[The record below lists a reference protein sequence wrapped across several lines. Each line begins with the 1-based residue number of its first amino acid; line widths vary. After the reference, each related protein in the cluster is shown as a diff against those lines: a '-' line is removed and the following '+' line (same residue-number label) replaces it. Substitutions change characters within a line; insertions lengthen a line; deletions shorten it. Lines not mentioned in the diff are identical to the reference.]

1 MEMKCLTLKDLLS
14 VRTLVN
20 KTGSDDTGNKNDQK
34 ENICMDRRK
43 MTPLKCE
50 SVNGHRRVSSPDI
63 TQITPIKHTERVHP
77 DPWTPTANLKML
89 ISAASPDI
97 RDREMKKTLF
107 RPIENEE
114 KAIEEDEEEEL
125 DDSCQYEALDDSE
138 RRPSRKQKSLGL
150 LCQKFLALYPDYP
163 ETSESINISLDE
175 VATRLGVERRRIYDI
190 VNVLESLML
199 VSRMAK
205 NLYVW
210 HGRSALPQTLQDL
223 HQAGREQGYHLQM
236 DQREGSSLHAT
247 HHMQNMHAA
256 SSRRKDKSLRIMSQ
270 KFVMLF
276 LVSKTQT
283 VTLDMAA
290 KILIEE
296 GQDESSHSKY
306 KTKVRRLYDIANVL
320 TSLNLI
326 KKLHVREEK
335 SRKPVFKWIGPAD
348 FHSSSDSD
356 DLRVSAAQIST
367 TGERREKMT
376 RHSSFQVI
384 PAPPVNQRRISSAP
398 STPHRPST
406 DEPVDYSRKSVNTS
420 AVCRLR
426 FGDSCIVQPSGSPV
440 VSSTGL
446 ASLAVPLQADV
457 PYASLPVSAQ
467 FAPHSLAYLPGL
479 PQTPLLMVYS
489 GHVPDTITQRSP
501 VSGHREGHL
510 KKRERQEEEDVDQAA
525 KRSKRSAS
533 IESEMGETES
543 LSSSARR
550 SPICSREGSPWDEG
564 SFGPMN
570 EEDAGAPGPKDPL
583 LSSHYLYVP
592 NTAGLNGLNFLMPAG
607 HTQGGVPAVA
617 MPYFLVHSPLIAGAA
632 PTSGAEGAASS
643 GLSFSVPTMLSPAR
657 FVMAGGAFGVAE
669 TLNSPEHH
677 GHRLP
682 AATLSPQGPRAQESP
697 QPAQTQTPVTP
708 KEVAAGSKSF
718 FETPGAFG
726 SLSTPPAARKRG
738 SAQRRLDIGHTSAN

>member
-20 KTGSDDTGNKNDQK
+20 KTGSGDTGNMNDQK

-50 SVNGHRRVSSPDI
+50 SVNGHKRVSSPDI
-63 TQITPIKHTERVHP
+63 THITPIKHTERVHP

-125 DDSCQYEALDDSE
+125 DDSCQYEAVDDSE

-210 HGRSALPQTLQDL
+210 HGRSALPLTLQDL

-236 DQREGSSLHAT
+236 DQREGSSPCAA
-247 HHMQNMHAA
+247 HHMQNTHAA

-276 LVSKTQT
+276 LVSKTRT

-326 KKLHVREEK
+326 KKLQVREEK

-426 FGDSCIVQPSGSPV
+426 FGDSVQPSGSPV
-440 VSSTGL
+440 V
-446 ASLAVPLQADV
+446 SLAVPLQADV

-467 FAPHSLAYLPGL
+467 FGPHTLAYLPGL

-489 GHVPDTITQRSP
+489 GHVPDAITQRSP
-501 VSGHREGHL
+501 VSGHREAHL
-510 KKRERQEEEDVDQAA
+510 KKRERQEEEDDDQAA

-533 IESEMGETES
+533 IESQMGETES

-550 SPICSREGSPWDEG
+550 SPICSREGSPWDEA

-570 EEDAGAPGPKDPL
+570 EEDAGAPSPKDPL

-592 NTAGLNGLNFLMPAG
+592 NTAGLNALNFLMPAG

-617 MPYFLVHSPLIAGAA
+617 MPYFLVHSPLIAGAT

-643 GLSFSVPTMLSPAR
+643 GLSFSVPTVLSQAH

-669 TLNSPEHH
+669 TLNTPEHH

-708 KEVAAGSKSF
+708 KEAAVGSKSF

-738 SAQRRLDIGHTSAN
+738 SAQRRLNIGHASAN

>member
-1 MEMKCLTLKDLLS
+1 MLS
-14 VRTLVN
+14 LV
-20 KTGSDDTGNKNDQK
+20 TVTDSTRPPHP
-34 ENICMDRRK
+34 E
-43 MTPLKCE
+43 TP
-50 SVNGHRRVSSPDI
+50 GH
-63 TQITPIKHTERVHP
+63 
-77 DPWTPTANLKML
+77 
-89 ISAASPDI
+89 
-97 RDREMKKTLF
+97 
-107 RPIENEE
+107 EE
-114 KAIEEDEEEEL
+114 QEEEE
-125 DDSCQYEALDDSE
+125 
-138 RRPSRKQKSLGL
+138 
-150 LCQKFLALYPDYP
+150 F
-163 ETSESINISLDE
+163 NHISGGCGP
-175 VATRLGVERRRIYDI
+175 RLWF
-190 VNVLESLML
+190 
-199 VSRMAK
+199 VSHIDRF
-205 NLYVW
+205 W
-210 HGRSALPQTLQDL
+210 LP
-223 HQAGREQGYHLQM
+223 
-236 DQREGSSLHAT
+236 
-247 HHMQNMHAA
+247 A

-283 VTLDMAA
+283 VTLDTAA

-356 DLRVSAAQIST
+356 DLRVTEAQIGT
-367 TGERREKMT
+367 AGERREKMA

-384 PAPPVNQRRISSAP
+384 PAPSVNQRLISSAP
-398 STPHRPST
+398 STPHRST
-406 DEPVDYSRKSVNTS
+406 DEPVDYSRKGVNTS
-420 AVCRLR
+420 AVCRLQ
-426 FGDSCIVQPSGSPV
+426 FGDSGSPV
-440 VSSTGL
+440 VPSTGL
-446 ASLAVPLQADV
+446 ASLVVPLQADV

-467 FAPHSLAYLPGL
+467 FAHHPLAYLPGL
-479 PQTPLLMVYS
+479 PQTPLFMVYS
-489 GHVPDTITQRSP
+489 GHVPDAVTQRSP
-501 VSGHREGHL
+501 VSDHMEGNL
-510 KKRERQEEEDVDQAA
+510 KKRERQEEEDDDQTA
-525 KRSKRSAS
+525 KQSKRSAS

-550 SPICSREGSPWDEG
+550 SPVCSREGSPWDEA
-564 SFGPMN
+564 SFGQMN
-570 EEDAGAPGPKDPL
+570 EEDTVPPSPKDPL

-617 MPYFLVHSPLIAGAA
+617 VPYFLMHSPLIAGAM
-632 PTSGAEGAASS
+632 PTSGTEGAASS
-643 GLSFSVPTMLSPAR
+643 GLSFSMPTVLSPAQ

-677 GHRLP
+677 GHRIA

-708 KEVAAGSKSF
+708 KEAAVGSKSF

-726 SLSTPPAARKRG
+726 SLSTSPAARKRG
-738 SAQRRLDIGHTSAN
+738 SAQRRLDIGHAAAN

>member
-1 MEMKCLTLKDLLS
+1 MEMKCLTLKDLIS

-20 KTGSDDTGNKNDQK
+20 KTGSEDTGNTNDRK

-63 TQITPIKHTERVHP
+63 THMTPNKHAERAHP

-107 RPIENEE
+107 RPVENEE
-114 KAIEEDEEEEL
+114 KAVEEDEEEEL

-210 HGRSALPQTLQDL
+210 HGRSGLTQTLQDL

-236 DQREGSSLHAT
+236 DQRPCAA
-247 HHMQNMHAA
+247 HHMQNSHAA

-283 VTLDMAA
+283 VTLDTAA

-296 GQDESSHSKY
+296 GQDDSSHSKY

-348 FHSSSDSD
+348 FHSSCDSD
-356 DLRVSAAQIST
+356 DLRVSEAQISS

-376 RHSSFQVI
+376 RHSSFQVTST
-384 PAPPVNQRRISSAP
+384 PSVNQRRISSAP
-398 STPHRPST
+398 STPHIPST
-406 DEPVDYSRKSVNTS
+406 DEPVDYSRKSVNTN
-420 AVCRLR
+420 AVCQLQ
-426 FGDSCIVQPSGSPV
+426 FGDSVQSSGRPVASSPA
-440 VSSTGL
+440 VS
-446 ASLAVPLQADV
+446 LQTDV
-457 PYASLPVSAQ
+457 SHASLPVSAQ
-467 FAPHSLAYLPGL
+467 FAPHQLAYLPGL
-479 PQTPLLMVYS
+479 PQTPLIMVYS
-489 GHVPDTITQRSP
+489 GHVPDAIGSP
-501 VSGHREGHL
+501 VSGHRDGHL
-510 KKRERQEEEDVDQAA
+510 KKRERQEEEKEDQTA
-525 KRSKRSAS
+525 KRSNRSAS
-533 IESEMGETES
+533 IESEMGE
-543 LSSSARR
+543 SARR
-550 SPICSREGSPWDEG
+550 SSVCSGEGSPWDEA
-564 SFGPMN
+564 SFGPVN
-570 EEDAGAPGPKDPL
+570 EEEAGARSPKDPL

-592 NTAGLNGLNFLMPAG
+592 NTAGLNGLNFLVPAG
-607 HTQGGVPAVA
+607 HTQGGVPGVA
-617 MPYFLVHSPLIAGAA
+617 MPYFLVHSPLIAGAM
-632 PTSGAEGAASS
+632 PTSSAEA
-643 GLSFSVPTMLSPAR
+643 LSFSMLSPAR
-657 FVMAGGAFGVAE
+657 FVMPGGAFGVIK
-669 TLNSPEHH
+669 TLNSTEHH

-682 AATLSPQGPRAQESP
+682 AATFSPKGPRAQESP
-697 QPAQTQTPVTP
+697 RSAQTQTPVTP
-708 KEVAAGSKSF
+708 KEAAGCSKSF
-718 FETPGAFG
+718 FETPGAFC
-726 SLSTPPAARKRG
+726 SLSTPPAARKRA
-738 SAQRRLDIGHTSAN
+738 SAQRRLDIGHTAAN

>member
-1 MEMKCLTLKDLLS
+1 MEMKCLTLKDLRS

-20 KTGSDDTGNKNDQK
+20 KTSSDDPVNMNDHK
-34 ENICMDRRK
+34 ENICTDRRK
-43 MTPLKCE
+43 TTPLKCE
-50 SVNGHRRVSSPDI
+50 SVTAAVSGHRRVSSPDI
-63 TQITPIKHTERVHP
+63 THITPIKHTERAYP

-114 KAIEEDEEEEL
+114 KAVEEEEDEEEL
-125 DDSCQYEALDDSE
+125 DDSCQYEALEDSE

-150 LCQKFLALYPDYP
+150 LCQKFLALYPDYS

-175 VATRLGVERRRIYDI
+175 VASRLGVERRRIYDI

-210 HGRSALPQTLQDL
+210 HGRSRLPQTLQEL

-236 DQREGSSLHAT
+236 DPREGSSPYAA
-247 HHMQNMHAA
+247 HHMQNTHAA

-283 VTLDMAA
+283 VTLDTAA

-348 FHSSSDSD
+348 FHSSSDSE
-356 DLRVSAAQIST
+356 DLRVSEAQISASVT
-367 TGERREKMT
+367 GTGERREKMT

-398 STPHRPST
+398 STPRRHST
-406 DEPVDYSRKSVNTS
+406 DEPVDYSRKSVNSS
-420 AVCRLR
+420 AVCQLQ
-426 FGDSCIVQPSGSPV
+426 FGDSVQACSGSAV
-440 VSSTGL
+440 G
-446 ASLAVPLQADV
+446 LAVPLQADV
-457 PYASLPVSAQ
+457 PFASLPFSAQ
-467 FAPHSLAYLPGL
+467 FAPHQLAYLSGL
-479 PQTPLLMVYS
+479 PQTPLFMVYS
-489 GHVPDTITQRSP
+489 GHVPEGINQRSP
-501 VSGHREGHL
+501 VSNP
-510 KKRERQEEEDVDQAA
+510 KKRERQEEDDQAA
-525 KRSKRSAS
+525 KRSKRSVS
-533 IESEMGETES
+533 IESETGETE
-543 LSSSARR
+543 SARR
-550 SPICSREGSPWDEG
+550 SPICSREGSPWDEA
-564 SFGPMN
+564 SLGPTN
-570 EEDAGAPGPKDPL
+570 EEDASPKDSL
-583 LSSHYLYVP
+583 MSSHYLYVP

-617 MPYFLVHSPLIAGAA
+617 MPYFLVPSPLITGAM
-632 PTSGAEGAASS
+632 PTSGAEGVAGS
-643 GLSFSVPTMLSPAR
+643 GLSFSMPTMLSPAQ
-657 FVMAGGAFGVAE
+657 FVMAGGAFNVSE
-669 TLNSPEHH
+669 TLNTPEHH
-677 GHRLP
+677 GHRIP
-682 AATLSPQGPRAQESP
+682 VATFSPQGPRVQESP

-708 KEVAAGSKSF
+708 KEAALGSKSF
-718 FETPGAFG
+718 FETPGAFA
-726 SLSTPPAARKRG
+726 SLASQPAARKRG
-738 SAQRRLDIGHTSAN
+738 SAQRRLDIGHTAAN

>member
-20 KTGSDDTGNKNDQK
+20 KTGSDDTGNTNDQK

-50 SVNGHRRVSSPDI
+50 SATAAVSGLRRVSSPDI
-63 TQITPIKHTERVHP
+63 AHITPIKHVERAHP

-114 KAIEEDEEEEL
+114 TAVEEDEEEEL

-175 VATRLGVERRRIYDI
+175 VATRL
-190 VNVLESLML
+190 
-199 VSRMAK
+199 
-205 NLYVW
+205 
-210 HGRSALPQTLQDL
+210 ALPQTLQDL
-223 HQAGREQGYHLQM
+223 YQAGREQGYHLQM
-236 DQREGSSLHAT
+236 DQREGSSPYAA
-247 HHMQNMHAA
+247 HHMQNTHAA

-283 VTLDMAA
+283 VTLDTAA

-326 KKLHVREEK
+326 QKLHVREEK

-348 FHSSSDSD
+348 FHSSSDSG
-356 DLRVSAAQIST
+356 DLRVSEAQIST
-367 TGERREKMT
+367 VGERREKMT

-384 PAPPVNQRRISSAP
+384 PAPSVNQRRISSAP
-398 STPHRPST
+398 STPHRPT

-420 AVCRLR
+420 AVCRLQ
-426 FGDSCIVQPSGSPV
+426 FGDSVQPSGSPV
-440 VSSTGL
+440 VSSSGL

-457 PYASLPVSAQ
+457 PYAQ
-467 FAPHSLAYLPGL
+467 FAPHPLAYLPGL

-489 GHVPDTITQRSP
+489 GHVPDAVTQRSP
-501 VSGHREGHL
+501 VSGHREGNL
-510 KKRERQEEEDVDQAA
+510 KKRERQEEEDDDQTA

-550 SPICSREGSPWDEG
+550 SPIWSREGSPWDEA

-570 EEDAGAPGPKDPL
+570 EEDAGAPSPKDPL

-617 MPYFLVHSPLIAGAA
+617 MPYFLVHSPLIAGAMA
-632 PTSGAEGAASS
+632 TSSAEGAASG
-643 GLSFSVPTMLSPAR
+643 GLSFSMPTVLSPAR

-669 TLNSPEHH
+669 TMNSPEHH

-682 AATLSPQGPRAQESP
+682 AATLSPQGPQTQESP
-697 QPAQTQTPVTP
+697 QPAQTQTP
-708 KEVAAGSKSF
+708 
-718 FETPGAFG
+718 GAFG
-726 SLSTPPAARKRG
+726 SLSTSPAARKRG
-738 SAQRRLDIGHTSAN
+738 SAQRRLDIGHAGAN

>member
-14 VRTLVN
+14 VRT
-20 KTGSDDTGNKNDQK
+20 GSDDTGNMNNQK
-34 ENICMDRRK
+34 ENICMDRKK

-63 TQITPIKHTERVHP
+63 THITPIKHVERAHP

-97 RDREMKKTLF
+97 RDREMKKTHF

-114 KAIEEDEEEEL
+114 KAVDVDEEEEL
-125 DDSCQYEALDDSE
+125 DDPCQYEALDDSE

-175 VATRLGVERRRIYDI
+175 VATRL
-190 VNVLESLML
+190 VND
-199 VSRMAK
+199 
-205 NLYVW
+205 NFYVFYSMVYLS
-210 HGRSALPQTLQDL
+210 HT
-223 HQAGREQGYHLQM
+223 
-236 DQREGSSLHAT
+236 
-247 HHMQNMHAA
+247 AA

-348 FHSSSDSD
+348 FHSSCDSD
-356 DLRVSAAQIST
+356 DLRVSEAQISS
-367 TGERREKMT
+367 TGERREKIT

-384 PAPPVNQRRISSAP
+384 PAPSVNQRRISSAP
-398 STPHRPST
+398 STPHRCST

-420 AVCRLR
+420 AVCRLQ
-426 FGDSCIVQPSGSPV
+426 FGDSGSPI
-440 VSSTGL
+440 VS
-446 ASLAVPLQADV
+446 SLAVPLQADV
-457 PYASLPVSAQ
+457 PYASLPISAQ
-467 FAPHSLAYLPGL
+467 FAPHPLAYLPGL

-489 GHVPDTITQRSP
+489 GHVTHGSP

-510 KKRERQEEEDVDQAA
+510 KKRERQEDEDEDEDQTA
-525 KRSKRSAS
+525 KRSNRSAS

-550 SPICSREGSPWDEG
+550 SPVCSREGSPWDEA
-564 SFGPMN
+564 SFGPIN
-570 EEDAGAPGPKDPL
+570 EEDAGAPSPKDPL

-592 NTAGLNGLNFLMPAG
+592 STAGLNGLNFLMPAG
-607 HTQGGVPAVA
+607 HTQAGVPAVA
-617 MPYFLVHSPLIAGAA
+617 MPYFLVHSPLIAGAM

-643 GLSFSVPTMLSPAR
+643 GLSFSVPTVLSPAR
-657 FVMAGGAFGVAE
+657 FVMAGGAFGVVE
-669 TLNSPEHH
+669 TLNSTEHH

-682 AATLSPQGPRAQESP
+682 AATLSPRGPRAQEIP
-697 QPAQTQTPVTP
+697 QPAQTQ
-708 KEVAAGSKSF
+708 G
-718 FETPGAFG
+718 
-726 SLSTPPAARKRG
+726 L
-738 SAQRRLDIGHTSAN
+738 

>member
-20 KTGSDDTGNKNDQK
+20 KTGSDDTGNMNNQK
-34 ENICMDRRK
+34 ENICMDGKK

-63 TQITPIKHTERVHP
+63 THITPIKHVERAHP

-97 RDREMKKTLF
+97 RDREMKKTHF

-114 KAIEEDEEEEL
+114 KAVDGDEEEEL
-125 DDSCQYEALDDSE
+125 DDPCQYEALDDSE

-150 LCQKFLALYPDYP
+150 LCQKFLALYSDYP

-210 HGRSALPQTLQDL
+210 HGRSGLPQTLQDL

-236 DQREGSSLHAT
+236 NQRGGSSPCAA
-247 HHMQNMHAA
+247 HHMQNSHAA

-276 LVSKTQT
+276 LVSRTQT
-283 VTLDMAA
+283 VTLDTAA

-296 GQDESSHSKY
+296 GQDESSQSKY

-348 FHSSSDSD
+348 FHSSCDSD
-356 DLRVSAAQIST
+356 DLRVSEAQISS

-384 PAPPVNQRRISSAP
+384 PAPSVNQRRISSAP
-398 STPHRPST
+398 STPHRRST

-420 AVCRLR
+420 AVCRLQ
-426 FGDSCIVQPSGSPV
+426 FGDSGSPV
-440 VSSTGL
+440 VSSL
-446 ASLAVPLQADV
+446 VVPLQADV
-457 PYASLPVSAQ
+457 PYASLPISAQ
-467 FAPHSLAYLPGL
+467 FAPHPLAYLPGL

-489 GHVPDTITQRSP
+489 GHVPDAVTHGSP

-510 KKRERQEEEDVDQAA
+510 KKRERQEEEDEDQTA
-525 KRSKRSAS
+525 KRSNRSAS

-550 SPICSREGSPWDEG
+550 SPVCSREGSPWDEA
-564 SFGPMN
+564 SFGPIN
-570 EEDAGAPGPKDPL
+570 EEDAGAPSPKDPL

-607 HTQGGVPAVA
+607 HTQAGVPAVA
-617 MPYFLVHSPLIAGAA
+617 MPYFLVHSPLIAGAM

-643 GLSFSVPTMLSPAR
+643 GLSFSVPTVLSPAR
-657 FVMAGGAFGVAE
+657 FVMAGGAFGVVE
-669 TLNSPEHH
+669 TLNSTEHH

-682 AATLSPQGPRAQESP
+682 AATLSPQGPRAQEIP

-708 KEVAAGSKSF
+708 KEAAVGSKSF
-718 FETPGAFG
+718 FETPGAFR

-738 SAQRRLDIGHTSAN
+738 SAQRRLDIGHATAN

>member
-1 MEMKCLTLKDLLS
+1 MEMKCLSLKDLLS
-14 VRTLVN
+14 VRTLVS
-20 KTGSDDTGNKNDQK
+20 KTGSEDTGNTSERK

-43 MTPLKCE
+43 IMTPLKCE
-50 SVNGHRRVSSPDI
+50 SVTGHRRVSSPDI
-63 TQITPIKHTERVHP
+63 THITPIKHAERAHP

-114 KAIEEDEEEEL
+114 KAVDEDEEEEL
-125 DDSCQYEALDDSE
+125 DDPCQYEALDDPE

-175 VATRLGVERRRIYDI
+175 VATHSPKTFI
-190 VNVLESLML
+190 VQTNALTPLKTTFTCF
-199 VSRMAK
+199 VSMVYLS
-205 NLYVW
+205 NTV
-210 HGRSALPQTLQDL
+210 
-223 HQAGREQGYHLQM
+223 
-236 DQREGSSLHAT
+236 
-247 HHMQNMHAA
+247 A

-283 VTLDMAA
+283 VTLDTAA

-296 GQDESSHSKY
+296 GRDESSHSKY

-348 FHSSSDSD
+348 FHSSCDSD
-356 DLRVSAAQIST
+356 DLRVSEVQISS

-384 PAPPVNQRRISSAP
+384 SAPSVNQRRISSAP

-420 AVCRLR
+420 AVCQLQ
-426 FGDSCIVQPSGSPV
+426 FGDSVQSSGSPV
-440 VSSTGL
+440 VS
-446 ASLAVPLQADV
+446 SLAVPLQADV

-467 FAPHSLAYLPGL
+467 FAPHQIAYLSGL
-479 PQTPLLMVYS
+479 PQTPLIMLYS
-489 GHVPDTITQRSP
+489 GHVPD
-501 VSGHREGHL
+501 GHL
-510 KKRERQEEEDVDQAA
+510 KKRERQEEEDQTA

-533 IESEMGETES
+533 IESEMVSSES

-550 SPICSREGSPWDEG
+550 SPVCSREGSPWDE
-564 SFGPMN
+564 SPFGPIN
-570 EEDAGAPGPKDPL
+570 EEDAGAPSPKDPV

-607 HTQGGVPAVA
+607 HAQGGVPAVA
-617 MPYFLVHSPLIAGAA
+617 MPYFLVHSPLIAGTM
-632 PTSGAEGAASS
+632 PSSGAE
-643 GLSFSVPTMLSPAR
+643 GLSFSVPTVLSPAR
-657 FVMAGGAFGVAE
+657 FVMAGGAFGVVE
-669 TLNSPEHH
+669 TLNSPEDH

-682 AATLSPQGPRAQESP
+682 AAATFSPQGPRAKESP

-708 KEVAAGSKSF
+708 KEAAVGSKSF

-726 SLSTPPAARKRG
+726 SLSTPPAARRRA
-738 SAQRRLDIGHTSAN
+738 SAQRRLDIGHTTAN

>member
-1 MEMKCLTLKDLLS
+1 MEMKCLTLKDLRS

-20 KTGSDDTGNKNDQK
+20 KTSSDDPVSLNDHK
-34 ENICMDRRK
+34 ENICTDRRK
-43 MTPLKCE
+43 TTPLKCE
-50 SVNGHRRVSSPDI
+50 SVTAAVSGHRRVSSPDI
-63 TQITPIKHTERVHP
+63 IHITPIKHTERAHP

-114 KAIEEDEEEEL
+114 KAVEEEEDEEEL

-163 ETSESINISLDE
+163 ETSASINISLDE
-175 VATRLGVERRRIYDI
+175 VAYRLGVERRRIYDI

-205 NLYVW
+205 NMYVW
-210 HGRSALPQTLQDL
+210 HGRPRLPQTLQEL
-223 HQAGREQGYHLQM
+223 HRAGREQGYHLQM
-236 DQREGSSLHAT
+236 DPREGSSPYGA
-247 HHMQNMHAA
+247 HHMQNTHAA

-283 VTLDMAA
+283 VTLDTAA

-348 FHSSSDSD
+348 FHSSDSD
-356 DLRVSAAQIST
+356 DLRVSEAQISASVT
-367 TGERREKMT
+367 GTGERREKMT

-398 STPHRPST
+398 STPQRHST
-406 DEPVDYSRKSVNTS
+406 DEPVDYSRKSVNST
-420 AVCRLR
+420 AVCQLQ
-426 FGDSCIVQPSGSPV
+426 FGDSVQASGSAVGP
-440 VSSTGL
+440 
-446 ASLAVPLQADV
+446 AVPLQADV
-457 PYASLPVSAQ
+457 PFASLPFSAQ
-467 FAPHSLAYLPGL
+467 FAPHQLAYLSGL
-479 PQTPLLMVYS
+479 PQTPVFMVYS
-489 GHVPDTITQRSP
+489 GHVPEGINQRSP
-501 VSGHREGHL
+501 VSGHREGHP
-510 KKRERQEEEDVDQAA
+510 KKRERQEEEEDDQAA
-525 KRSKRSAS
+525 KRSKRSVS
-533 IESEMGETES
+533 IESETGETES
-543 LSSSARR
+543 SRSSARR
-550 SPICSREGSPWDEG
+550 SPICSREGSPWDEA

-570 EEDAGAPGPKDPL
+570 EEDAGTSSPKDAL
-583 LSSHYLYVP
+583 MSSHYLYVP

-617 MPYFLVHSPLIAGAA
+617 MPYFLVPSPLITGAMPA
-632 PTSGAEGAASS
+632 SSAEGVASS
-643 GLSFSVPTMLSPAR
+643 GLSFSMPTMLSPAQ
-657 FVMAGGAFGVAE
+657 FVMAGGAFNVAE
-669 TLNSPEHH
+669 KLNTPEHH
-677 GHRLP
+677 GHRIP
-682 AATLSPQGPRAQESP
+682 VATFSPQGPRVQESP

-708 KEVAAGSKSF
+708 KEAALGSKSF

-726 SLSTPPAARKRG
+726 SLTGQPAARKRG
-738 SAQRRLDIGHTSAN
+738 SAQRRLDIGHTAAN

>member
-20 KTGSDDTGNKNDQK
+20 KTGSGDTGNTNDQK
-34 ENICMDRRK
+34 
-43 MTPLKCE
+43 
-50 SVNGHRRVSSPDI
+50 
-63 TQITPIKHTERVHP
+63 
-77 DPWTPTANLKML
+77 
-89 ISAASPDI
+89 
-97 RDREMKKTLF
+97 
-107 RPIENEE
+107 
-114 KAIEEDEEEEL
+114 
-125 DDSCQYEALDDSE
+125 YEALDDSE

-163 ETSESINISLDE
+163 ETSEGINISLDE
-175 VATRLGVERRRIYDI
+175 VAARLGVERRRIYDI

-236 DQREGSSLHAT
+236 DQREGSCPYAT
-247 HHMQNMHAA
+247 HHTQNTHAA

-276 LVSKTQT
+276 LVSKTRT
-283 VTLDMAA
+283 VTLDTAA

-326 KKLHVREEK
+326 KKLQVREEK
-335 SRKPVFKWIGPAD
+335 S
-348 FHSSSDSD
+348 HSD
-356 DLRVSAAQIST
+356 DLRVSAAQVST

-420 AVCRLR
+420 AVCRLQ
-426 FGDSCIVQPSGSPV
+426 FGDSVQPSGSPV
-440 VSSTGL
+440 VLSTGQ
-446 ASLAVPLQADV
+446 ASLAVPLQTDV

-467 FAPHSLAYLPGL
+467 FTSHPLAYLPGL

-489 GHVPDTITQRSP
+489 GHVPDAVAQRSP

-510 KKRERQEEEDVDQAA
+510 KKRERQEEEDDDQAA
-525 KRSKRSAS
+525 KRNKRSAS
-533 IESEMGETES
+533 IESEM
-543 LSSSARR
+543 
-550 SPICSREGSPWDEG
+550 
-564 SFGPMN
+564 
-570 EEDAGAPGPKDPL
+570 
-583 LSSHYLYVP
+583 
-592 NTAGLNGLNFLMPAG
+592 
-607 HTQGGVPAVA
+607 
-617 MPYFLVHSPLIAGAA
+617 
-632 PTSGAEGAASS
+632 
-643 GLSFSVPTMLSPAR
+643 
-657 FVMAGGAFGVAE
+657 
-669 TLNSPEHH
+669 
-677 GHRLP
+677 
-682 AATLSPQGPRAQESP
+682 
-697 QPAQTQTPVTP
+697 TPVTP
-708 KEVAAGSKSF
+708 KEAAVGSKSF

-738 SAQRRLDIGHTSAN
+738 SAQRRLDIGHASAN

>member
-20 KTGSDDTGNKNDQK
+20 KTGSGDTGNTNDQK

-50 SVNGHRRVSSPDI
+50 SVNGFKRVSSPDI
-63 TQITPIKHTERVHP
+63 THMTPIKLTERVHP

-163 ETSESINISLDE
+163 ETSEGINISLDE
-175 VATRLGVERRRIYDI
+175 VAARLGVERRRIYDI

-236 DQREGSSLHAT
+236 DQREGSCPYAT
-247 HHMQNMHAA
+247 HHTQNTHAA

-276 LVSKTQT
+276 LVSKTRT
-283 VTLDMAA
+283 VTLDTAA

-326 KKLHVREEK
+326 KKLQVREEK

-348 FHSSSDSD
+348 FHSSCDSD
-356 DLRVSAAQIST
+356 DLRVSAAQVST

-420 AVCRLR
+420 AVCRLQ
-426 FGDSCIVQPSGSPV
+426 FGDSVQPSGSPV
-440 VSSTGL
+440 VLSTGQ
-446 ASLAVPLQADV
+446 ASLAVPLQTDV

-467 FAPHSLAYLPGL
+467 FTSHPLAYLPGL

-489 GHVPDTITQRSP
+489 GHVPD
-501 VSGHREGHL
+501 GHL
-510 KKRERQEEEDVDQAA
+510 KKRERQEEEDDDQAA
-525 KRSKRSAS
+525 KRNKRSAS
-533 IESEMGETES
+533 IESEMCETES

-550 SPICSREGSPWDEG
+550 SPVCSREGSPWDEA

-570 EEDAGAPGPKDPL
+570 EEDAGV

-643 GLSFSVPTMLSPAR
+643 GLGFSVPTVLSPAH
-657 FVMAGGAFGVAE
+657 FVMAGGAFGVVE

-708 KEVAAGSKSF
+708 KEAAVGSKSF

-738 SAQRRLDIGHTSAN
+738 SAQRRLDIGHASAN

>member
-20 KTGSDDTGNKNDQK
+20 KSETGNINEQK

-50 SVNGHRRVSSPDI
+50 PVNGHKRVSSPDI
-63 TQITPIKHTERVHP
+63 THMTPNKHTERIHP

-97 RDREMKKTLF
+97 RDRDMKKTLF
-107 RPIENEE
+107 RPLENEE

-125 DDSCQYEALDDSE
+125 DDSCQYEASDDSE

-163 ETSESINISLDE
+163 ETSEGINISLDE
-175 VATRLGVERRRIYDI
+175 VASRLSVERRRIYDI

-199 VSRMAK
+199 VSRVAK

-223 HQAGREQGYHLQM
+223 HQTGREQGYHLQM
-236 DQREGSSLHAT
+236 DQREGSSPCAA
-247 HHMQNMHAA
+247 HHMQNTHANVS

-283 VTLDMAA
+283 VTLDTAA

-326 KKLHVREEK
+326 KKLQVREEK
-335 SRKPVFKWIGPAD
+335 SRKPVFKWIGPSD

-356 DLRVSAAQIST
+356 DLRVSAVQIST
-367 TGERREKMT
+367 VGERREKMM

-406 DEPVDYSRKSVNTS
+406 GEPVDYSRKRENTS
-420 AVCRLR
+420 AVCQLR
-426 FGDSCIVQPSGSPV
+426 FGDSVPASGSPV
-440 VSSTGL
+440 VLSPGL
-446 ASLAVPLQADV
+446 ASLAVPLQMDV
-457 PYASLPVSAQ
+457 PYTSHPVSAQ
-467 FAPHSLAYLPGL
+467 FAPHPLAFLPGL
-479 PQTPLLMVYS
+479 PQTPLLMVYG
-489 GHVPDTITQRSP
+489 GHVPDAVGQKSP
-501 VSGHREGHL
+501 VSGHREEHL
-510 KKRERQEEEDVDQAA
+510 KKRERQVEEEDDQAA

-533 IESEMGETES
+533 IESETGETES
-543 LSSSARR
+543 LRR
-550 SPICSREGSPWDEG
+550 SPVCSRDGSPWDEA
-564 SFGPMN
+564 SFGPTN
-570 EEDAGAPGPKDPL
+570 EEDAGV

-617 MPYFLVHSPLIAGAA
+617 MPYFLVHSPLIAGAS

-643 GLSFSVPTMLSPAR
+643 GLSFSVPTVLSPAR
-657 FVMAGGAFGVAE
+657 FVMAGGAFGVVE

-682 AATLSPQGPRAQESP
+682 AATLSPEGPRAQESP
-697 QPAQTQTPVTP
+697 EPAQTQTPVTP
-708 KEVAAGSKSF
+708 KEAAGGSKSF

-726 SLSTPPAARKRG
+726 CLSTPPAARKRG
-738 SAQRRLDIGHTSAN
+738 SAQRRLDIERASVD

>member
-1 MEMKCLTLKDLLS
+1 MEMKCLSLKDLLS

-20 KTGSDDTGNKNDQK
+20 KTGSEDTGNTSERK

-43 MTPLKCE
+43 IMTPLKCE
-50 SVNGHRRVSSPDI
+50 SVTGHRRVSSPDI
-63 TQITPIKHTERVHP
+63 THITPIKHAERAHP

-114 KAIEEDEEEEL
+114 KAVDEDEEEEL
-125 DDSCQYEALDDSE
+125 DDPCQYEALDDPE

-210 HGRSALPQTLQDL
+210 HGRSGLPQTLQDL

-236 DQREGSSLHAT
+236 DQREGSSPCAV
-247 HHMQNMHAA
+247 HHMQNSHVA

-283 VTLDMAA
+283 VTLDTAA

-296 GQDESSHSKY
+296 GRDESSHSKY

-348 FHSSSDSD
+348 FHSSCDSD
-356 DLRVSAAQIST
+356 DLRVSETRISS

-384 PAPPVNQRRISSAP
+384 SAPSVNQRRISSAP

-420 AVCRLR
+420 AVCHLQ
-426 FGDSCIVQPSGSPV
+426 FGDSVQSSGSPV
-440 VSSTGL
+440 VS
-446 ASLAVPLQADV
+446 SLAVPLQADV

-467 FAPHSLAYLPGL
+467 FAPHQLAYLSGL
-479 PQTPLLMVYS
+479 PQTPLIMLYS
-489 GHVPDTITQRSP
+489 GHVPDAIAHGSP

-510 KKRERQEEEDVDQAA
+510 KKRERQEEEEEDQTA

-533 IESEMGETES
+533 IESEMSES

-550 SPICSREGSPWDEG
+550 SPVCSREGSPWDE
-564 SFGPMN
+564 SPFGPIN
-570 EEDAGAPGPKDPL
+570 EEDAGAPSPKDPV

-592 NTAGLNGLNFLMPAG
+592 NTAGLNSLNFLMPAG
-607 HTQGGVPAVA
+607 HAQGGVPAVA
-617 MPYFLVHSPLIAGAA
+617 MPYFLVHSPLIAGTM
-632 PTSGAEGAASS
+632 PSSGAE
-643 GLSFSVPTMLSPAR
+643 GLSFSVPTVLSPAR
-657 FVMAGGAFGVAE
+657 FVMAGGAFGVVE
-669 TLNSPEHH
+669 TLNSPEDP
-677 GHRLP
+677 GQRLP
-682 AATLSPQGPRAQESP
+682 AAATFSPQGPRAKESP

-708 KEVAAGSKSF
+708 KEAAVGSKSF

-726 SLSTPPAARKRG
+726 SLSTPPAARRRA
-738 SAQRRLDIGHTSAN
+738 SAQRRLDIGHTTAN

>member
-1 MEMKCLTLKDLLS
+1 MEMKCLTLKDLIS

-20 KTGSDDTGNKNDQK
+20 KTGSEDTGNTNDRK

-43 MTPLKCE
+43 TTPLKSE

-63 TQITPIKHTERVHP
+63 THMTPNKHAERAHP

-114 KAIEEDEEEEL
+114 KSVEEEEEEEL

-210 HGRSALPQTLQDL
+210 HGRSGLTRTLQDL

-236 DQREGSSLHAT
+236 DQRPCAAHHVQNSHVFYSMVSLSNSAS
-247 HHMQNMHAA
+247 

-283 VTLDMAA
+283 VTLDTAA

-296 GQDESSHSKY
+296 GQDDSSHSKY

-335 SRKPVFKWIGPAD
+335 SRKPIFIWIGPAD
-348 FHSSSDSD
+348 FHSSCDSD
-356 DLRVSAAQIST
+356 DLRVSEAQISS

-376 RHSSFQVI
+376 RHSSFQVTST
-384 PAPPVNQRRISSAP
+384 PSVNQRRISSAP
-398 STPHRPST
+398 STPHRPTT
-406 DEPVDYSRKSVNTS
+406 DEPVDYSRKSVNTN
-420 AVCRLR
+420 AVCQLQ
-426 FGDSCIVQPSGSPV
+426 FGDSVQSSGRPV
-440 VSSTGL
+440 ASSLQTDVSH
-446 ASLAVPLQADV
+446 
-457 PYASLPVSAQ
+457 ASLPVSAQ
-467 FAPHSLAYLPGL
+467 FAPHQLAYVPGL
-479 PQTPLLMVYS
+479 PQTPLIMVYS
-489 GHVPDTITQRSP
+489 GHVPDAIGSP
-501 VSGHREGHL
+501 VSGHL
-510 KKRERQEEEDVDQAA
+510 KKRERPEEEKEEQTA
-525 KRSKRSAS
+525 KRSNRSAS
-533 IESEMGETES
+533 IESQMGE
-543 LSSSARR
+543 SARR
-550 SPICSREGSPWDEG
+550 SSVCSGDGSPWDET
-564 SFGPMN
+564 SFGPVN
-570 EEDAGAPGPKDPL
+570 EEEAGARSPKDPR

-592 NTAGLNGLNFLMPAG
+592 NTAGLNGLNFLVPAG
-607 HTQGGVPAVA
+607 HTQGGVPGVA
-617 MPYFLVHSPLIAGAA
+617 MPYFLVHSPLM
-632 PTSGAEGAASS
+632 PSSS
-643 GLSFSVPTMLSPAR
+643 GEALSFSVLSPAR
-657 FVMAGGAFGVAE
+657 FVMPGGAFGVIE
-669 TLNSPEHH
+669 TLNTTEH
-677 GHRLP
+677 
-682 AATLSPQGPRAQESP
+682 RAQESP
-697 QPAQTQTPVTP
+697 RPAQTQTPVTP
-708 KEVAAGSKSF
+708 KEAAGCSKSF

-738 SAQRRLDIGHTSAN
+738 SAQRRLDIGHTAAN

>member
-20 KTGSDDTGNKNDQK
+20 KTGSDDTGNTNDQK

-50 SVNGHRRVSSPDI
+50 SATAAVSGLRRVSSPDI
-63 TQITPIKHTERVHP
+63 AHITPIKHVERAHP

-114 KAIEEDEEEEL
+114 TAVEEDEEEEL

-223 HQAGREQGYHLQM
+223 YQAGREQGYHLQM
-236 DQREGSSLHAT
+236 DQREGSSPYAA
-247 HHMQNMHAA
+247 HHMQNTHAA

-283 VTLDMAA
+283 VTLDTAA

-326 KKLHVREEK
+326 QKLHVREEK

-348 FHSSSDSD
+348 FHSSSDSG
-356 DLRVSAAQIST
+356 DLRVSEAQIST
-367 TGERREKMT
+367 VGERREKMT

-384 PAPPVNQRRISSAP
+384 PAPSVNQRRISSAP
-398 STPHRPST
+398 STPHRPT

-420 AVCRLR
+420 AVCRLQ
-426 FGDSCIVQPSGSPV
+426 FGDSVQPSGSPV
-440 VSSTGL
+440 VSSSGL

-457 PYASLPVSAQ
+457 PYAQ
-467 FAPHSLAYLPGL
+467 FAPHPLAYLPGL

-489 GHVPDTITQRSP
+489 GHVPDAVTQRSP
-501 VSGHREGHL
+501 VSGHREGNL
-510 KKRERQEEEDVDQAA
+510 KKRERQEEEDDDQTA

-550 SPICSREGSPWDEG
+550 SPIWSREGSPWDEA

-570 EEDAGAPGPKDPL
+570 EEDAGAPSPKDPL

-617 MPYFLVHSPLIAGAA
+617 MPYFLVHSPLIAGAMA
-632 PTSGAEGAASS
+632 TSSAEGAASG
-643 GLSFSVPTMLSPAR
+643 GLSFSMPTVLSPAR

-669 TLNSPEHH
+669 TMNSPEHH

-682 AATLSPQGPRAQESP
+682 AATLSPQGPQTQESP

-708 KEVAAGSKSF
+708 KEAAVGSKSF

-726 SLSTPPAARKRG
+726 SLSTSPAARKRG
-738 SAQRRLDIGHTSAN
+738 SAQRRLDIGHAGAN

>member
-20 KTGSDDTGNKNDQK
+20 KTSSDDTGSMNDHK

-43 MTPLKCE
+43 TTPLKCD
-50 SVNGHRRVSSPDI
+50 SAVNGHRRVSSPDI
-63 TQITPIKHTERVHP
+63 IHITPIKHTERAHP

-114 KAIEEDEEEEL
+114 KAVEEEEEEEL
-125 DDSCQYEALDDSE
+125 DDSCQYEAVDDPE

-163 ETSESINISLDE
+163 ENSESINISLDE
-175 VATRLGVERRRIYDI
+175 VASCLGVERRRIYDI

-210 HGRSALPQTLQDL
+210 HGRSQLPQTLQEL

-236 DQREGSSLHAT
+236 DLRDGSSPYAA
-247 HHMQNMHAA
+247 HHMQNTHAA

-283 VTLDMAA
+283 VTLDTAA

-326 KKLHVREEK
+326 KKLQVREEK
-335 SRKPVFKWIGPAD
+335 SRKPVFKWIGPAN

-356 DLRVSAAQIST
+356 DLRLSEAQIST
-367 TGERREKMT
+367 SVTCTGERREKMT
-376 RHSSFQVI
+376 RHASFQVI
-384 PAPPVNQRRISSAP
+384 PAPPVNQRLISSAP
-398 STPHRPST
+398 STPHRHST
-406 DEPVDYSRKSVNTS
+406 DEPVDYSRKSVNNS
-420 AVCRLR
+420 AVCRLQ
-426 FGDSCIVQPSGSPV
+426 FGDSGSPV
-440 VSSTGL
+440 VSSTGP
-446 ASLAVPLQADV
+446 AVPLHADV

-467 FAPHSLAYLPGL
+467 FAPHSLAYLSGL
-479 PQTPLLMVYS
+479 SQTPVFMVYS
-489 GHVPDTITQRSP
+489 GHIPEGINQRSP
-501 VSGHREGHL
+501 VSGHREGNP
-510 KKRERQEEEDVDQAA
+510 KRERQEEDEDDQAA
-525 KRSKRSAS
+525 KRGKRSTS
-533 IESEMGETES
+533 TESETGETES
-543 LSSSARR
+543 SSSSARR
-550 SPICSREGSPWDEG
+550 SPICSREGSPWDEA
-564 SFGPMN
+564 SIGPMN
-570 EEDAGAPGPKDPL
+570 EEDDRTSSAKDAL

-607 HTQGGVPAVA
+607 HAQGGVPAVA
-617 MPYFLVHSPLIAGAA
+617 MPYFLVPSPLIAGTM
-632 PTSGAEGAASS
+632 PTSSAEGAASS
-643 GLSFSVPTMLSPAR
+643 GLSFSMPTMLSPAS
-657 FVMAGGAFGVAE
+657 FVMAGGAFNVAE
-669 TLNSPEHH
+669 TLSSPEHH
-677 GHRLP
+677 GHRIP
-682 AATLSPQGPRAQESP
+682 VATISPQGPRVQESP

-708 KEVAAGSKSF
+708 KEAALGSKSF

-726 SLSTPPAARKRG
+726 SLTTQTAARKRG
-738 SAQRRLDIGHTSAN
+738 SAQRRLDIGHTAAN

>member
-1 MEMKCLTLKDLLS
+1 MEMKCLTLLDLLS
-14 VRTLVN
+14 ARTLVN
-20 KTGSDDTGNKNDQK
+20 KAGSGDAGHTNDQK
-34 ENICMDRRK
+34 ENICTDRKK

-50 SVNGHRRVSSPDI
+50 SVNGHRRVSSPDV
-63 TQITPIKHTERVHP
+63 THITPIKHSDRGHP
-77 DPWTPTANLKML
+77 EPWTPTANLKML

-114 KAIEEDEEEEL
+114 KAIEEEEEEEL
-125 DDSCQYEALDDSE
+125 DDSGQYEALDDSE

-223 HQAGREQGYHLQM
+223 HRAGREQGYHLQM
-236 DQREGSSLHAT
+236 NQGGGSGLHAA
-247 HHMQNMHAA
+247 HHMQSMHA

-276 LVSKTQT
+276 LVSRSQT
-283 VTLDMAA
+283 VTLDTAA

-335 SRKPVFKWIGPAD
+335 SRKPIFKWIGPAD
-348 FHSSSDSD
+348 FHSGSNDSD
-356 DLRVSAAQIST
+356 DLRVSAAQIGP
-367 TGERREKMT
+367 TGERREKMM
-376 RHSSFQVI
+376 RHSSFQVV
-384 PAPPVNQRRISSAP
+384 PALPVNQRLISSAP

-406 DEPVDYSRKSVNTS
+406 DEPVDYSRKSTS

-426 FGDSCIVQPSGSPV
+426 FGDNAQPSPV
-440 VSSTGL
+440 ASSAGP
-446 ASLAVPLQADV
+446 ASLAMPLQADV
-457 PYASLPVSAQ
+457 SYASLPVSQ
-467 FAPHSLAYLPGL
+467 FAPHPLAYLPGL
-479 PQTPLLMVYS
+479 PQTPLLMLYS
-489 GHVPDTITQRSP
+489 GHVPD
-501 VSGHREGHL
+501 VSGHGEGRL
-510 KKRERQEEEDVDQAA
+510 KKRERPQEEDEEQAA

-543 LSSSARR
+543 LSSSTRR
-550 SPICSREGSPWDEG
+550 SPVCSREGSPWDEA
-564 SFGPMN
+564 SFGSTN
-570 EEDAGAPGPKDPL
+570 EEDAGAPGPRDPL

-592 NTAGLNGLNFLMPAG
+592 NTAGLNGLNFLVPAG
-607 HTQGGVPAVA
+607 HGQGGVPAVA
-617 MPYFLVHSPLIAGAA
+617 MPYFLVPSPLIAGAT
-632 PTSGAEGAASS
+632 PSSGAEGAASS
-643 GLSFSVPTMLSPAR
+643 GLSFSVPTVMSPAR
-657 FVMAGGAFGVAE
+657 FVMAGGAFGVPD
-669 TLNSPEHH
+669 TLSSPEHR

-682 AATLSPQGPRAQESP
+682 QEARAQESP

-726 SLSTPPAARKRG
+726 SLSTQPTARKRG
-738 SAQRRLDIGHTSAN
+738 SAQRRLDIGHASAN